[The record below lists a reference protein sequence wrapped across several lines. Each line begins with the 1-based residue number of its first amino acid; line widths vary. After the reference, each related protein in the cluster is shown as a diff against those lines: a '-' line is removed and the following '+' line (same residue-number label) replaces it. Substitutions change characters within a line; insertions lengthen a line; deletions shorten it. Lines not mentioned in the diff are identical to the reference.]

1 MKKYFILPVFLCIV
15 SALPA
20 QDESIKTFLGH
31 DSIVTSVSYSPDGKY
46 IASGSYKEIK
56 IWDVNTGNC
65 LKTFSGHNNWVW
77 SVSYNPDGKYLAS
90 GSLDKTIKIWDVNT
104 GNCIKTFS
112 GHNNE
117 VWSVSYSPD
126 CTYLA
131 SGSNDNTIKIWE
143 LYLPETIICKIEK
156 FVNDS
161 IIKWQKK
168 DMFET
173 TAEYKIRVNEAN
185 RQKLIDELTKEKLSE
200 LVDNRLKPQIVS
212 SEYDADNEVYKLE
225 FNNIINPIYVKV
237 PRANGEAQSF
247 LSNKNHLKFNSIY
260 AIAGDQKIAILSGYV
275 VNPSNNKKYNYDSK
289 ENITFKQQNIIA
301 NFEPVKLNITNE
313 PIIYPKEDEKE
324 EIVVGKSDVDINIP
338 ETKTKKPN
346 TYALIIGNEDYTK
359 YQPTLTS
366 ESNVKFA
373 INDAQIF
380 AQYCY
385 YTLGIPKENI
395 KISTNVISSQMKRD
409 IEWLISR
416 IKYIGEDVEIIFYYS
431 GHGFPDENTKEKYL
445 IPVDI
450 SGTQVTDG
458 IKLSQLYKDLTQ
470 YKCKRV
476 TVFLDA
482 CFSGSGREEGLL
494 AAKSVKIAPK
504 EDMIYEGNL
513 LVFSSSKGAQRSF
526 FYKEK
531 QHGLFT
537 YYLLKKLQETSG
549 NITYGE
555 LKNYLAK
562 EVPLKSIDLYQEEQI
577 PEVSFSLDIKDV
589 WEGWTVR

>member
-1 MKKYFILPVFLCIV
+1 MEKL
-15 SALPA
+15 
-20 QDESIKTFLGH
+20 
-31 DSIVTSVSYSPDGKY
+31 
-46 IASGSYKEIK
+46 
-56 IWDVNTGNC
+56 
-65 LKTFSGHNNWVW
+65 
-77 SVSYNPDGKYLAS
+77 
-90 GSLDKTIKIWDVNT
+90 
-104 GNCIKTFS
+104 
-112 GHNNE
+112 
-117 VWSVSYSPD
+117 
-126 CTYLA
+126 
-131 SGSNDNTIKIWE
+131 
-143 LYLPETIICKIEK
+143 IICKNFCLKMTIISILLLWTAGNINCQEISSLSNSGNISIYNTDKIKEK
-156 FVNDS
+156 VEEYVNEE
-161 IIKWQKK
+161 INKWQQKGFYEKTEDYKK
-168 DMFET
+168 RV
-173 TAEYKIRVNEAN
+173 TAEN
-185 RQKLIDELTKEKLSE
+185 RQKLIDELTQNKVNEIANKIVKLNLE
-200 LVDNRLKPQIVS
+200 NY
-212 SEYDADNEVYKLE
+212 EYDADNEVYKLE
-225 FNNIINPIYVKV
+225 FYDIPPVYVKV
-237 PRANGEAQSF
+237 PIEAGEAQSF
-247 LSNKNHLKFNSIY
+247 NDNIKYLQFKNAKFTITEDNKFALLYLNIY
-260 AIAGDQKIAILSGYV
+260 
-275 VNPSNNKKYNYDSK
+275 NPSNKKEYTYDINEKIQFKNQKLVYNFGPVRVNIKNESIQQVYEDSG
-289 ENITFKQQNIIA
+289 ILA
-301 NFEPVKLNITNE
+301 
-313 PIIYPKEDEKE
+313 
-324 EIVVGKSDVDINIP
+324 VGQPDVDINIP

-504 EDMIYEGNL
+504 EDMIFEGNL

-531 QHGLFT
+531 QHGLFS

-577 PEVSFSLDIKDV
+577 PEVSFSLDIEGV